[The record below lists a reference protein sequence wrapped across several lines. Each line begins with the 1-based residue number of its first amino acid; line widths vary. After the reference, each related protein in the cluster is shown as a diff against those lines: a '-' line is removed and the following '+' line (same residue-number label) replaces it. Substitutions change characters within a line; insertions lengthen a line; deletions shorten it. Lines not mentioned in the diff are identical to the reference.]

1 MKMKGDDWMLIL
13 AIAVIVILAFN
24 GAVRNHE
31 IRQAYALEVSQ

>member
-1 MKMKGDDWMLIL
+1 MKIKDDDWMLIL
-13 AIAVIVILAFN
+13 AIAVMVGLAFN